1 MWWVA
6 VETSVIE
13 AVACRPS
20 LLRPY
25 FYSFSCKRGLHP
37 PSLSRLSPPS
47 LHPLLASFWVGAAL
61 ACPSISLAAL
71 GNGYLIESA
80 VWPAVGFSF
89 YWNLKSLCFFLIL
102 LVLVEAVVPAGVLM
116 GLGAPAFGVRG
127 DGWESGEE
135 GWALG
140 RRAAPGP
147 SWVHHPLDASPFK
160 TGETGWGACGPSAGW
175 VWGKGSQPL
184 GDMGQVEGLSLLPG
198 SGGSRLF
205 FSFPHHS
212 GGNCDP
218 RGPLTRPRPHT
229 HPLQGQPGFDPQTI
243 RSQSRC
249 PGGSGGQG
257 RGGHCTRIYRGKA
270 APLPQDPTE

>member
-1 MWWVA
+1 MVVA

-13 AVACRPS
+13 VVACRPS

-116 GLGAPAFGVRG
+116 GLGAPAF
-127 DGWESGEE
+127 
-135 GWALG
+135 
-140 RRAAPGP
+140 
-147 SWVHHPLDASPFK
+147 
-160 TGETGWGACGPSAGW
+160 
-175 VWGKGSQPL
+175 
-184 GDMGQVEGLSLLPG
+184 
-198 SGGSRLF
+198 
-205 FSFPHHS
+205 
-212 GGNCDP
+212 
-218 RGPLTRPRPHT
+218 
-229 HPLQGQPGFDPQTI
+229 
-243 RSQSRC
+243 
-249 PGGSGGQG
+249 
-257 RGGHCTRIYRGKA
+257 
-270 APLPQDPTE
+270 